1 MKMNILFIALGLSL
15 FSISNAY
22 VVSIHAPAVLSNEY
36 RGTLTVISLN
46 VTQGNGQV
54 SIIGPLNVSEN
65 TQLSAHQAV
74 GYAAQYLGISAKRYN
89 FTYTIEGVN
98 TDVSGPS
105 AGLAFTVLAIDG
117 LNHRQPYNGFTLTGT
132 INANGTV
139 GLIGGIY
146 DKAGAAAQNGM
157 KYIVVPYAPNGSE
170 ENFLYY
176 LSQQTYNIPVVEVKN
191 VSQALIYANS
201 DQSQLAENN
210 RVSYSFP
217 SVNYLVASLP
227 NANVTCTSCNTS
239 YFSQLDNF
247 TFNLTRSEIE
257 SISRNYTSLKPA
269 LLAQLGTYESISK
282 KGYLYTAADLS
293 FLEYINAFD
302 LANQGDFGLAPA
314 ESFISNVSSYCSS
327 LTQPQMTNLNYEY
340 LISGQVRQEWGESNI
355 ATVSA
360 ELNNSNITDSTDA
373 IIIEMQGAA
382 ESYAWCVSASK
393 MFGIAASIGGN
404 ATQFSSGIRNK
415 ALQYLNTAKQYSTQ
429 SIYTIAAEN
438 AYSSGEYGASIYS
451 SIYSS
456 TIGNSQATAGL
467 SSGAILNMT
476 YKYAVN
482 ATFGEW
488 PAQFAN
494 SAIFYAD
501 EAKLHG
507 GNEAANIT
515 SAFSL
520 TMLADSLSTANS
532 QAIAAEMVPVAVVQ
546 NSSTTTPAQSH
557 PSAALTA
564 SLQSE
569 INLLEVILGL
579 VVIITASLVVTLIVT
594 IMKLNALEQKLER
607 RNAEVKAG
615 SGKRSRR

>member
-1 MKMNILFIALGLSL
+1 MKMNILFIVLGLSF

-36 RGTLTVISLN
+36 KGILTVISLN
-46 VTQGNGQV
+46 VTQGDGHV
-54 SIIGPLNVSEN
+54 SITGPLNVSES
-65 TQLSAHQAV
+65 TQLSAQQAAN
-74 GYAAQYLGISAKRYN
+74 YATQYLGISAKRYN
-89 FTYTIEGVN
+89 FTYTIEGIN

-117 LNHRQPYNGFTLTGT
+117 LNNRQPYNEFTLTGT

-146 DKAGAAAQNGM
+146 DKADAAAQNGM

-176 LSQQTYNIPVVEVKN
+176 LSQQAYNIPVVEVKN
-191 VSQALIYANS
+191 VSQALIYVNS

-210 RVSYSFP
+210 RVTYSFP
-217 SVNYLVASLP
+217 SVNYLINSLP
-227 NANVTCTSCNTS
+227 NANVTCSECNAS

-257 SISRNYTSLKPA
+257 SISGNYSSLKPA
-269 LLAQLGTYESISK
+269 LLEQLYSYENISK

-302 LANQGDFGLAPA
+302 LANQGDFGLVPA
-314 ESFISNVSSYCSS
+314 ESFVSNVSSYCSS

-340 LISGQVRQEWGESNI
+340 LISGQVRQDWGESNI

-373 IIIEMQGAA
+373 IIIEMQDAS

-393 MFGIAASIGGN
+393 MFDIAASIGGN
-404 ATQFSSGIRNK
+404 ATQFSSSIKNK

-438 AYSSGEYGASIYS
+438 AYNSGEYGASIYS

-456 TIGNSQATAGL
+456 TIGNSQLTSGL
-467 SSGAILNMT
+467 SSGTILNIT
-476 YKYAVN
+476 YKNAVN

-488 PAQFAN
+488 PVQFAN

-507 GNEAANIT
+507 GAEAANIT

-520 TMLADSLSTANS
+520 AVLADSLSAANS
-532 QAIAAEMVPVAVVQ
+532 QVIAAEMVPVSVVQ
-546 NSSTTTPAQSH
+546 NPSTTIPAQSQ
-557 PSAALTA
+557 PGATSTS

-569 INLLEVILGL
+569 INLLEVVLGL
-579 VVIITASLVVTLIVT
+579 VVIIAAFLITMLIVT
-594 IMKLNALEQKLER
+594 IMKLNALERKIEM
-607 RNAEVKAG
+607 RNAKVKTD
-615 SGKRSRR
+615 SGRRSRR